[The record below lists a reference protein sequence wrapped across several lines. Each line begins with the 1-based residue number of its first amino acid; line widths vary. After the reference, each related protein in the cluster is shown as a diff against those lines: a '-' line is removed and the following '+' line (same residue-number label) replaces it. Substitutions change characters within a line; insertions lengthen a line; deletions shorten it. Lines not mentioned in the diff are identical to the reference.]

1 MGTST
6 QGDPVP
12 AVPENEATGV
22 IAGIFGDI
30 RDTLNVEV
38 VNLIWRHLA
47 TMPEALEWVWSAL
60 KPLYTGSGIDRAEL
74 IRQNLK
80 LPQAP
85 KFSQDTLAVA
95 GLDDAALLPYVRS
108 FTVTNTPTLLR

>member
-1 MGTST
+1 MGIST

-22 IAGIFGDI
+22 IAGIFADI

-47 TMPEALEWVWSAL
+47 TMPGALE
-60 KPLYTGSGIDRAEL
+60 
-74 IRQNLK
+74 
-80 LPQAP
+80 
-85 KFSQDTLAVA
+85 
-95 GLDDAALLPYVRS
+95 
-108 FTVTNTPTLLR
+108 